1 MTRFPTAAA
10 IATTIRPTPRRKLE
24 GCDNI
29 SLAMFGLTD
38 ERVRQGET
46 DLGEDEPL
54 DEDASTHVT
63 LSTYEWEELRKIPGL
78 ALIFTNC

>member
-1 MTRFPTAAA
+1 
-10 IATTIRPTPRRKLE
+10 
-24 GCDNI
+24 
-29 SLAMFGLTD
+29 MFGLTD